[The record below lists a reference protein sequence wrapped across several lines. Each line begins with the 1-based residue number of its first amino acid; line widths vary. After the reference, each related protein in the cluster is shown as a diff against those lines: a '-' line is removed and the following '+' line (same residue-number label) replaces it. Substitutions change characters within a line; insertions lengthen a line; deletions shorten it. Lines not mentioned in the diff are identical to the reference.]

1 MQAMIVTGCCRA
13 EHPVGPQ
20 NARLRSLRW
29 TSVLLAGEY
38 IRLMGTP
45 TEDHLGHFTRVH
57 QVHVDAMYTSP
68 HGGCSLENDPLFHR
82 KPVEDAWDW
91 RNMVPASLSVDKIS
105 SHGVVRLSLNE
116 PQYSVLIMMM
126 MMMINDDDDANAAA
140 AAGGGGTGGDA
151 GSYRGQWLQGSRHG
165 FGIRKSVPY
174 GVAVHYRQKTGSGGT
189 SSSQTSVH
197 TSSVEDVDHVPVTA
211 AHRARD
217 QGRGGFVL
225 VARSDSAGL
234 STAPGST
241 GVGFR
246 STVARTLRLRKQ
258 TSAGDG
264 STPRAGRR
272 PGRESSGSRS
282 ASEDRESVHTDSCT
296 SFVSQVAYI
305 NRLSV
310 RPTSCRNVRCKC
322 I

>member
-1 MQAMIVTGCCRA
+1 MFTTRRYTN
-13 EHPVGPQ
+13 P
-20 NARLRSLRW
+20 RLPYVYL
-29 TSVLLAGEY
+29 T
-38 IRLMGTP
+38 
-45 TEDHLGHFTRVH
+45 D
-57 QVHVDAMYTSP
+57 
-68 HGGCSLENDPLFHR
+68 
-82 KPVEDAWDW
+82 
-91 RNMVPASLSVDKIS
+91 
-105 SHGVVRLSLNE
+105 
-116 PQYSVLIMMM
+116 
-126 MMMINDDDDANAAA
+126 
-140 AAGGGGTGGDA
+140 GDA

-197 TSSVEDVDHVPVTA
+197 TSSVEDDDQAPAAAA
-211 AHRARD
+211 AHRGRD

-234 STAPGST
+234 STALGST

-264 STPRAGRR
+264 SSSRVGRR

-282 ASEDRESVHTDSCT
+282 ASEDRESVHTDSCR
-296 SFVSQVAYI
+296 SFVSQVDYI
-305 NRLSV
+305 MQLSV
-310 RPTSCRNVRCKC
+310 PLTSCLNLQCKC
-322 I
+322 TH